1 MKANESILIQ
11 IAFPLAVWRLSVHY
25 GLQYSAAALL
35 HDFLIKKLWS
45 EQTFCSGVALR
56 RPIDR
61 HIYIPTL
68 FQESLY
74 LNKKKK
80 IKKNSNNNIT
90 HPNSQ
95 YWVKV

>member
-11 IAFPLAVWRLSVHY
+11 IAFPLVVWRLSVHY

-68 FQESLY
+68 LQESLY

-80 IKKNSNNNIT
+80 KK
-90 HPNSQ
+90 
-95 YWVKV
+95 KK